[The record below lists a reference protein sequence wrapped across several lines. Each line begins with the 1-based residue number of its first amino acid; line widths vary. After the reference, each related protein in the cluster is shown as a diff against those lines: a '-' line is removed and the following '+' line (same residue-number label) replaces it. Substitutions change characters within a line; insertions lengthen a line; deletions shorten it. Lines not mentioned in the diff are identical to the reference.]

1 MNRAFS
7 VPHSKHAQ
15 PSCPTLYTRLVPVPS
30 DQAFPTLQ
38 QLLILQPS
46 YPFIPSLIPALHSLQ
61 LSVHSCSPFIP
72 YESLTV
78 RILHSFFILYES
90 SIAFSCCTNP
100 PWLFRAVRIVVCTN
114 RRPFHSV
121 RIVHD
126 LTILCE
132 SSSVRIFLR
141 TNRFFIRMVRSVRIV
156 SLSVRFVIR
165 TNRYL
170 YESLSDCTC
179 LPLLLCLVF
188 SFGVG
193 PCY

>member
-15 PSCPTLYTRLVPVPS
+15 PSCPAPYTRLTPVPS

-38 QLLILQPS
+38 QLLILPPS
-46 YPFIPSLIPALHSLQ
+46 SQ
-61 LSVHSCSPFIP
+61 LSVHSGSPFIRTILLSVRIVHDFFVP
-72 YESLTV
+72 YESL
-78 RILHSFFILYES
+78 S
-90 SIAFSCCTNP
+90 
-100 PWLFRAVRIVVCTN
+100 VRIVHGFFRSVRIVIRTN

-126 LTILCE
+126 LAILDE
-132 SSSVRIFLR
+132 SS
-141 TNRFFIRMVRSVRIV
+141 SVRIV

-165 TNRYL
+165 TNRYP

-188 SFGVG
+188 SFGVV